1 MRHDPAF
8 NVTDR
13 GLMPQSDFALFMGQ
27 LLRKPH
33 EVVALAPSSRAL
45 STEMAAGIEP
55 AKGPVVELG
64 AGTGRIT
71 QAILARGVRAEDLHA
86 IEMNP
91 EFCARL
97 RARFP
102 GLNVYQISA
111 GDVGK
116 LPVEGAQAVVSGL
129 PLLSMPLALQRDIL
143 GGTFERVTPGGSYV
157 QFTYG
162 PKPPVARAVR
172 DELGLTWTR
181 SGKIWGNLPPARVYR
196 FTRPSP

>member
-1 MRHDPAF
+1 MAS
-8 NVTDR
+8 
-13 GLMPQSDFALFMGQ
+13 SDVALFLGQ

-33 EVVALAPSSRAL
+33 QVVALAPSSKGLCA
-45 STEMAAGIEP
+45 EMARELDP

-64 AGTGRIT
+64 AGTGNIT
-71 QAILARGVRAEDLHA
+71 QAILDAGIAPEQCHS

-102 GLNVYQISA
+102 GLNVYQMSA
-111 GDVGK
+111 GDCGD

-129 PLLSMPLALQRDIL
+129 PLLSMPTALQRDIL
-143 GGTFERVTPGGSYV
+143 TGFTKLVRPGGDYV

-162 PKPPVARAVR
+162 PKPPVTAVVR
-172 DELGLTWTR
+172 DALALTWR
-181 SGKIWGNLPPARVYR
+181 KSDKIWWNLPPARVYR
-196 FTRPSP
+196 FSQS